1 MTEQAGT
8 FWGRFR
14 QRAESIELAHPIDPR
29 SRPLYVIIFVAFAI
43 ELALLFASDF
53 TVSLNII
60 VKMFVFLIFVAFA
73 GLAMRRYGSP
83 KIGSLLEAFALPL
96 IVGALTAVSTV
107 FLTTVSF
114 PFADQML
121 ADADKAMG
129 FDWLSL
135 FALYRDYPLLVYFS
149 DWAYSS
155 IYLQLTVVTVS
166 LILVNRSQRG
176 WEFMTAWVLASL
188 VTVLIYPF
196 FPASGPYLHFGV
208 TPQDIPHFDVDF
220 PWTTGDTITAIK
232 DGSLRDL
239 AKAMTGLVSFPSFH
253 FAAAV
258 LFAWA
263 ILPVPW
269 LRVPIVL
276 LNIAM
281 GFATI
286 IIGSHY
292 LVDLFAGAA
301 VAALA
306 IYGAKILV
314 RKSAINEPALS
325 GL

>member
-1 MTEQAGT
+1 MTEQVGT

-14 QRAESIELAHPIDPR
+14 ARAEAIELAHPVDPR
-29 SRPLYVIIFVAFAI
+29 SRPLYAIILAAIVI
-43 ELALLFASDF
+43 ELTILFASDF
-53 TVSLNII
+53 TVSLNVI
-60 VKMFVFLIFVAFA
+60 VKIFFFLIWVAFA
-73 GLAMRRYGSP
+73 GLAIRRYGSP
-83 KIGSLLEAFALPL
+83 KIGSILEAFALPP

-107 FLTTVSF
+107 FLTTVSY
-114 PFADQML
+114 PFADPML
-121 ADADKAMG
+121 ANADKAIG

-135 FALYRDYPLLVYFS
+135 FAIYRDNPLIVYFS

-155 IYLQLTVVTVS
+155 IYLQLTVVAAS
-166 LILVNRSQRG
+166 LFIVNRSQRG
-176 WEFMTAWVLASL
+176 WEFMTAWALASL
-188 VTVLIYPF
+188 ITVLIYPF

-220 PWTTGDTITAIK
+220 PWTTGDTITAIR

-263 ILPVPW
+263 ILPVLW
-269 LRVPIVL
+269 LRVPIVM

-292 LVDLFAGAA
+292 LVDLFAGAV

-314 RKSAINEPALS
+314 RKSADITPEASP
-325 GL
+325 